1 MPKVSEQ
8 YLEDKKNQIMD
19 CAWELMRE
27 IPLYR
32 ITMRDIIKKL
42 GCSQGLIYRY
52 YQSVDEIYA
61 NLMNREIQD
70 MDFKSRI
77 AAILQKEEKPEI
89 IIAQLFQE
97 LGKYMIEVQQKL
109 GGKFFYE
116 LQVEYA
122 FDEEKKRELL
132 STLLYKQNMV
142 YFQEHILAY
151 IGEQLQKRVLRLKK
165 PTLSIKKLAVFAGAA
180 IDGIG
185 NYAALTGRDN
195 VMAIQEEILEL
206 FALLSSQMISCLC
219 GDTE

>member
-142 YFQEHILAY
+142 YFQEQILAY
-151 IGEQLQKRVLRLKK
+151 IWEQLQKRVLRLKK